1 MNFLIIKLSYI
12 IFVSKLAFMNIN
24 INSFL
29 LLLFIYIEY
38 TNAKLIG
45 GSTLRTMYIN
55 DKIKEQHHTIIELE
69 DSNQKLNNYI
79 TLKNCPLGQVF
90 NTKDYSCTK
99 CQKKFY
105 RTNDNTTCIH
115 CPEGFFSNEGN
126 DMCTVINDDCRVS
139 LLANCSESP
148 SNSTNIHTL
157 CPNNNKFATL
167 GSCVKC
173 NPEKK
178 EYMPYNSNQD
188 KCIECPSGSIVN
200 QYSTTCT
207 PCSSGYYEKNN
218 TCIECP
224 IGTYSD
230 NIGTSIC
237 NVCNNK
243 KSFAYMTSGGNNCNN
258 SIFYNIFYNIEYIG
272 DNINPIVA
280 KIYNHRKEIFDITC
294 STIIVYGLLLFFNQ

>member
-1 MNFLIIKLSYI
+1 MCYGT
-12 IFVSKLAFMNIN
+12 VS
-24 INSFL
+24 
-29 LLLFIYIEY
+29 
-38 TNAKLIG
+38 
-45 GSTLRTMYIN
+45 LRDSSVSLPANCTVSLRDSSVSLPANCTIYIN

-69 DSNQKLNNYI
+69 ESNNNLKNYI
-79 TLKNCPLGQVF
+79 TIGQMFSTEYYSYVICPKN
-90 NTKDYSCTK
+90 Y
-99 CQKKFY
+99 Y
-105 RTNDNTTCIH
+105 RTIHNLSCIY
-115 CPEGFFSNEGN
+115 CPEGFFSNKG
-126 DMCTVINDDCRVS
+126 DDFGTVANGDSRVS
-139 LLANCSESP
+139 LLANCSASP
-148 SNSTNIHTL
+148 SNITNIHTL
-157 CPNNNKFATL
+157 CASNNKFATL

-178 EYMPYNSNQD
+178 EYIPYNSIQD
-188 KCIECPSGSIVN
+188 KCIECPPGSIVN

-207 PCSSGYYEKNN
+207 PCSIGYYEKNN

-243 KSFAYMTSGGNNCNN
+243 KSFAYMTSGGYNCNN

-294 STIIVYGLLLFFNQ
+294 SIIIVYGLLLFLNQ